1 MTSEQPTETAAPAA
15 AAKKPLDKKLVIGIG
30 AVAVVAVIGLVIA
43 LNNGGHRY
51 EVHTAD
57 DEEGTSTS
65 FIVTYDN
72 DYKFKSVRAEV
83 VEKSYGSEDPC
94 KDALESAKSDDYD
107 VTCKVVDDEHYK
119 MTSEIKDADIAEKEM
134 GLDDVTDHEK
144 FGKSLESMNELYEKF
159 GKCSD
164 KTYFV
169 VDNKKLDC
177 ENKKD

>member
-1 MTSEQPTETAAPAA
+1 
-15 AAKKPLDKKLVIGIG
+15 
-30 AVAVVAVIGLVIA
+30 
-43 LNNGGHRY
+43 
-51 EVHTAD
+51 
-57 DEEGTSTS
+57 
-65 FIVTYDN
+65 
-72 DYKFKSVRAEV
+72 
-83 VEKSYGSEDPC
+83 
-94 KDALESAKSDDYD
+94 
-107 VTCKVVDDEHYK
+107 

-177 ENKKD
+177 NNKED